1 MNTFILKPINHLKYS
16 WISLMFLLMVPC
28 VSIFTGDLDILTFI
42 ILWAFSG
49 LFYFWGLK
57 LHYTYFKLDRYKSI
71 TIDEALN
78 VTISNNLDINSFC
91 LDELDCIINIHS
103 GLQNRTP
110 WNEYNFSIFKLKN
123 GQKFTITC
131 LILDLEEIEK
141 YFPKEVI
148 LKRNVFYTSFKI
160 KN

>member
-78 VTISNNLDINSFC
+78 VTIS
-91 LDELDCIINIHS
+91 
-103 GLQNRTP
+103 
-110 WNEYNFSIFKLKN
+110 
-123 GQKFTITC
+123 
-131 LILDLEEIEK
+131 
-141 YFPKEVI
+141 
-148 LKRNVFYTSFKI
+148 KI
-160 KN
+160 